1 MSQASPKGVRKFK
14 PENKLAKSLTD
25 PMGMVGAQ
33 ALQRAAENVERVRVE
48 HMAALDGKLNELAS
62 LSMLAAASHTE
73 EDTARLYRLARE
85 ILADAG
91 IFGLKPISR
100 AAHSLCELMAAGDRH
115 RHQWAGVA
123 VHVEA
128 IAALR
133 RSGAAAG
140 GPGVDAMLVGLEKIS
155 RTPL

>member
-1 MSQASPKGVRKFK
+1 MSQANPKGVRKFR
-14 PENKLAKSLTD
+14 PENKLASALTD

-33 ALQRAAENVERVRVE
+33 AVKRAAENVELVRAE
-48 HMAALDGKLNELAS
+48 HMAALDAKLDELAS
-62 LSMLAAASHTE
+62 LSMLAAASHTQ
-73 EDTARLYRLARE
+73 EDAARLYRLARE

-91 IFGLKPISR
+91 IFGLKNICR

-133 RSGAAAG
+133 RSGVAAG
-140 GPGVDAMLVGLEKIS
+140 GPGVDAMLAGLEKIS
-155 RTPL
+155 RTSL

>member
-1 MSQASPKGVRKFK
+1 MSTVRKFT
-14 PENKLAKSLTD
+14 PENRLAKTIADANGLLVS
-25 PMGMVGAQ
+25 Q
-33 ALQRAAENVERVRVE
+33 AVTKASANIESVRDA
-48 HMAALDGKLNELAS
+48 HMAALEVKLDSLAELAGTAS
-62 LSMLAAASHTE
+62 TSHTA
-73 EDTARLYRLARE
+73 EDAAQLYRLARE

-91 IFGLKPISR
+91 IFGLKYISR

-133 RSGAAAG
+133 RSGKSDG
-140 GPGVDAMLVGLEKIS
+140 GPGVEAMLAGLEKIS
-155 RTPL
+155 RAPA